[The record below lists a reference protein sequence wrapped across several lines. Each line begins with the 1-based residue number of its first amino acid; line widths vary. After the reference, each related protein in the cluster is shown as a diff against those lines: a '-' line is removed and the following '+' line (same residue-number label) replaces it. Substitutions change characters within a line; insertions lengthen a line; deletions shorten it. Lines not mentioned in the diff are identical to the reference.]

1 MFNVFDH
8 RRFFLQQF
16 YTRGIHFLLYVD
28 VKIWATKGDQR
39 ARQHVY
45 WTLTAHGNK
54 KANSVEESLED
65 CRDLATNRKHVTN
78 RTGSKRKPSTS
89 AWQKDTLFAE
99 CLTIFVHTSCR
110 FVDLYSSSTG
120 IFLCRIGWF
129 LYQCQSDPLRSS
141 VGLWSCSRSTSA
153 FGKNPLLS
161 RRTWKA
167 HSPLQRSTAFG
178 CLFKLKRTYV
188 YVQYHGTA
196 GSGEM
201 SLKWNEN

>member
-89 AWQKDTLFAE
+89 AWQKDTLLN
-99 CLTIFVHTSCR
+99 CWMSDNLCSHIMQVCR
-110 FVDLYSSSTG
+110 SIQFINRDFSLPYWMISLSVSVRSTEE
-120 IFLCRIGWF
+120 F
-129 LYQCQSDPLRSS
+129 
-141 VGLWSCSRSTSA
+141 SRSVILFQIHFCIWKKSTSVK
-153 FGKNPLLS
+153 KNMKSTQP
-161 RRTWKA
+161 
-167 HSPLQRSTAFG
+167 SPEINSIW
-178 CLFKLKRTYV
+178 LF
-188 YVQYHGTA
+188 VQT
-196 GSGEM
+196 
-201 SLKWNEN
+201 